1 MNRAVIGIG
10 SNIQPK
16 ENILKA
22 ISKIG
27 QLHRIVR
34 QSRFV
39 ETQPIGDQGQPYFLN
54 GAISIETEMERDDL
68 KDCLKKVDRELGRM
82 QCVDRNEARTIDL
95 DIVVWGEKIVDEDV
109 YEREFL
115 REAVREVFPM
125 LKIEGS

>member
-16 ENILKA
+16 ENIPKA
-22 ISKIG
+22 ISKIA
-27 QLHRIVR
+27 QLYRILR

-39 ETQPIGDQGQPYFLN
+39 ETHPVGDKGQPHFLN
-54 GAISIETEMERDDL
+54 GAILIETDMEQDEL
-68 KDCLKKVDRELGRM
+68 KEHLRKVERELGRIRG
-82 QCVDRNEARTIDL
+82 VDRNEPRTIDL

-115 REAVREVFPM
+115 REAVREVCPT
-125 LKIEGS
+125 LKIGDP